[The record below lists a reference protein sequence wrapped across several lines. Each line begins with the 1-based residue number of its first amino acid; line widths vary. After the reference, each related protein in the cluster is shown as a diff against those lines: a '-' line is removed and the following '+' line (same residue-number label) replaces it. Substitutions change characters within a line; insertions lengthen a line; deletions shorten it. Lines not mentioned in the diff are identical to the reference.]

1 MKKVFLSSIVLMM
14 ALVAQAQVK
23 VAPKLQ
29 NGFKAVY
36 TEVSTASVAGT
47 EETTTTETEYVVS
60 DVTANGAVITA
71 TLVDIKSDEGQSDAM
86 SALLTMGESIMKG
99 ISIKMSTDA
108 DGQVTGILNLDEVKK
123 KATEMASTIV
133 EGMLKENPEVEQVMS
148 KETLMA
154 QMTNSF
160 TEEALMNSIKS
171 AGVLALNG
179 KTINSGAT
187 ENVVNEQGM
196 NMKRMYFVTGK
207 NIIANSTLDMS
218 KDQLKAFIIKQV
230 SAVSPDQA
238 EMVKDN
244 IDLVLGQM
252 KFNATTKSTYEL
264 QDNGWV
270 KSLKTETS
278 TDVMGQAQK
287 RTSVITLK

>member
-230 SAVSPDQA
+230 SAISPDQA

>member
-14 ALVAQAQVK
+14 ALVAQAHVK

>member
-218 KDQLKAFIIKQV
+218 KDDLKAFIIKQV
-230 SAVSPDQA
+230 SAISPDQA
-238 EMVKDN
+238 DMIKDN
-244 IDLVLGQM
+244 IDLVIGQM
-252 KFNATTKSTYEL
+252 KFSATTKSTYEL

-287 RTSVITLK
+287 RSSVITLK

>member
-14 ALVAQAQVK
+14 ALVTQAQVK

>member
-244 IDLVLGQM
+244 IDLVMGQM